1 MRPRFQWNIGS
12 RSLVLGERT
21 LVMGVLNVTPD
32 SFSDGGRF
40 FSADAAVAHGLALLE
55 EGADILDI
63 GGESTR
69 PGTPTVASRG
79 PALAGAVTADQ
90 ELARVLPVIEAIR
103 RERPEAVLSIDTY
116 KASVAREAVCAGVDI
131 VNDVSGFTWD
141 GAMTATVADA
151 GCGAILMH
159 SRGLPHE
166 WGTQPAA
173 ADIVGLVGEELR
185 VRVADALAHGIS
197 RSALVLDPGFGFGK
211 NLDENYPLLARFAE
225 FHALGFPLLAA
236 ASRKSFLGHTVA
248 VRLGELGRA
257 KGAQPAAVPPFAR
270 DTATLAAM
278 VAAALAGAHIVRV
291 HAVRKAVEALSVADA
306 ILRAAEGSRV
316 SL

>member
-1 MRPRFQWNIGS
+1 
-12 RSLVLGERT
+12 
-21 LVMGVLNVTPD
+21 MGVLNVTPD
-32 SFSDGGRF
+32 SVSDGGRF
-40 FSADAAVAHGLALLE
+40 FSPEEAVAHGLALLA

-69 PGTPTVASRG
+69 PGVATAAGRG
-79 PALAGAVTADQ
+79 PALAGAVTPDE

-103 RERPEAVLSIDTY
+103 SERPAAVLSIDTY
-116 KASVAREAVCAGVDI
+116 KASVARQAVHAGVEI

-141 GAMTATVADA
+141 EEMAETVAEA

-166 WGTQPAA
+166 WRGLPAA
-173 ADIVGLVGEELR
+173 PDIVGLVAKELR
-185 VRVADALAHGIS
+185 GRVAEALAHGIS
-197 RSALVLDPGFGFGK
+197 RNALVLDPGFGFGK
-211 NLDENYPLLARFAE
+211 KLDENYPLLAHFAD

-248 VRLGELGRA
+248 ARLGELGVARR
-257 KGAQPAAVPPFAR
+257 GLSTEIPPAER
-270 DTATLAAM
+270 DTATLAAT

-291 HAVRKAVEALSVADA
+291 HAVRAAVEALAVTDA
-306 ILRAAEGSRV
+306 ILQAAGS
-316 SL
+316 S

>member
-1 MRPRFQWNIGS
+1 MRPRFQWDIGS
-12 RSLVLGERT
+12 RSLELGERT

-40 FSADAAVAHGLALLE
+40 FSSDKAVAHGLALLE

-69 PGTPTVASRG
+69 PGAATAASRG
-79 PALAGAVTADQ
+79 PALAGAVTADE

-103 RERPEAVLSIDTY
+103 RARPAAVLSIDTY
-116 KASVAREAVCAGVDI
+116 KASVARQAVHAGVEV

-141 GAMTATVADA
+141 EEMAGTVAAA

-166 WGTQPAA
+166 WRTQPAA
-173 ADIVGLVGEELR
+173 PDIVGLVAKELR
-185 VRVADALAHGIS
+185 GRVSDALARGIS
-197 RSALVLDPGFGFGK
+197 RSALVLDLGFGFGK
-211 NLDENYPLLARFAE
+211 NLDENYPLLAHFSE

-248 VRLGELGRA
+248 ARLRELG
-257 KGAQPAAVPPFAR
+257 GADGERSADIPPDAR
-270 DTATLAAM
+270 DTATLAAT

-291 HAVRKAVEALSVADA
+291 HAVRKAVEALAVADA
-306 ILRAAEGSRV
+306 ILRAAESSRV